1 MERLV
6 NIERKHEM
14 YEAILSLE
22 SIEECEAFFED
33 LCALNELKTMEQR
46 YAVAQMLVGDKVYS
60 EITEETK
67 ASSATISRVK
77 RMLQQGHGVMMKI
90 IEKQQKEKQS

>member
-6 NIERKHEM
+6 NTERKHEL
-14 YEAILSLE
+14 YKAIMSLKTL
-22 SIEECEAFFED
+22 EECENFFED

-46 YAVAQMLVGDKVYS
+46 FEVAQMLVSDKVYS

-67 ASSATISRVK
+67 ASSATIRRVK
-77 RMLQQGHGVMMKI
+77 RMLQQGHGTMMQV
-90 IEKQQKEKQS
+90 IERGAQKE

>member
-1 MERLV
+1 MERL
-6 NIERKHEM
+6 ISTERKHAM

-22 SIEECEAFFED
+22 SLEECEAFFED

-46 YAVAQMLVGDKVYS
+46 FEVAGMLMKDKVYS
-60 EITEETK
+60 EITENTN

-77 RMLQQGHGVMMKI
+77 RMLQQGNGVMMKV
-90 IEKQQKEKQS
+90 IERNDK

>member
-6 NIERKHEM
+6 NTERKHEL
-14 YEAILSLE
+14 YKAIMSLKTL
-22 SIEECEAFFED
+22 EECENFFED

-46 YAVAQMLVGDKVYS
+46 FEVAQMLVSDKVYS

-77 RMLQQGHGVMMKI
+77 RMLQQGHGTMMQV
-90 IEKQQKEKQS
+90 IEREIK

>member
-6 NIERKHEM
+6 NTERKHEL
-14 YEAILSLE
+14 YKAIMSLKTL
-22 SIEECEAFFED
+22 EECENFFED

-46 YAVAQMLVGDKVYS
+46 FEVAQMLVSDKVYS

-77 RMLQQGHGVMMKI
+77 RMLQQGHGTMMQV
-90 IEKQQKEKQS
+90 IERGAQKE